1 MPEDL
6 KFLRTTFLENTLIG
20 SFWKYLMNSLFI
32 VYENDEWCHFGV
44 RVGSAAI
51 ISFYLRVFGFFL
63 FLFFSSYYFR
73 GFYYLLMYWSK
84 SVNTLKRSSGV
95 VLRFL
100 TGASSGELLQLYLVI
115 NVTRLDQ
122 FWKKILSY
130 ISPPLAWNTN
140 ISISVSH

>member
-6 KFLRTTFLENTLIG
+6 KFLRTPFLENTLIG

-44 RVGSAAI
+44 RVASAAI

-63 FLFFSSYYFR
+63 FFSFFPIIFVDSTTCSCIEVS
-73 GFYYLLMYWSK
+73 LLI
-84 SVNTLKRSSGV
+84 
-95 VLRFL
+95 
-100 TGASSGELLQLYLVI
+100 TGASRGELLQLYLVI

-130 ISPPLAWNTN
+130 ISPPLAWNTCCR
-140 ISISVSH
+140 VSP